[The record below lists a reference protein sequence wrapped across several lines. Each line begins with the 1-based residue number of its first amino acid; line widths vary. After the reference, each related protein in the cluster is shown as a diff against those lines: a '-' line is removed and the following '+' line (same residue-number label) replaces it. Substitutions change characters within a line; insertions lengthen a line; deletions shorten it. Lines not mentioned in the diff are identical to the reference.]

1 VAVVTKEA
9 PRVMTNNIA
18 IAQQVQLIKTMRDGK
33 SFKSIKDN
41 VAAVNSTGQTDRQS
55 FPSLQ
60 KRLE

>member
-1 VAVVTKEA
+1 
-9 PRVMTNNIA
+9 MTNNIA